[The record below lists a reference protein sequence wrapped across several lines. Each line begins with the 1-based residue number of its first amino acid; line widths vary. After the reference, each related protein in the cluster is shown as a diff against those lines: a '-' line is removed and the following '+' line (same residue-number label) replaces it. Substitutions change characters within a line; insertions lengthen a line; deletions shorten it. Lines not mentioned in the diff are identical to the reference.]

1 MATDNTKRNIISWS
15 FMKESSQYPLEL
27 SASCFSYFNSK
38 RKKLYVLSRSST
50 VSQKISIS
58 FRQMFANCVVLFY
71 QLFSFVFSCSGKFTV
86 PVKKRTDTQ
95 HDAAGERQGLFLSLS
110 SWENRKRSNSR
121 RIKKQQRELSR
132 GGAVMKQEAKRTKHT
147 EKILFLTDALHVCSL
162 FCCSFLFESASCGR
176 DDGMQLGG
184 DMKKGVSFLFLAR
197 LSRLRGFTPTASRPT
212 RNSWESQRKRD

>member
-50 VSQKISIS
+50 
-58 FRQMFANCVVLFY
+58 
-71 QLFSFVFSCSGKFTV
+71 FTV

-184 DMKKGVSFLFLAR
+184 DMRKGVSFLFLAR
-197 LSRLRGFTPTASRPT
+197 LSRLRGFTPTVSRPT